1 MNNHSNMRAVI
12 FDMDGVL
19 VDSEALINAAAI
31 AMFRENGLVVQP
43 HDFLPFVGAGED
55 RYIGGVAEH
64 YSFSLDVPAAKQR
77 TYEIYLD
84 LVPTRLNVFPGVKE
98 LLHDCRQ
105 AGLLLAVASSADLIK
120 VRANLE
126 TIGLPIKFWD
136 TVITGEDVTHKK
148 PAPDIFLA
156 AAARI
161 GVPPEACVV
170 VEDAVNGVQAAKSA
184 GMRCVAVATS
194 FSEDQLRQADV
205 VRPSIAQ
212 VSLQDLAPSLSKS

>member
-55 RYIGGVAEH
+55 RYIGGVAKH